1 MVTNT
6 LLSFRRKPESRA
18 AKDWTPACAGVTG
31 EGITTLS
38 LGRGWRAAPGEG
50 ASHA

>member
-18 AKDWTPACAGVTG
+18 TGNWAPACAGVTVWG
-31 EGITTLS
+31 V
-38 LGRGWRAAPGEG
+38 
-50 ASHA
+50 SHA